1 MTDTPSAAHGLDFRG
16 GPLLR
21 GLRFGGGRQ
30 VQVESG
36 SVAPTESAVVGE
48 WEEIPGRRARTRVQH
63 EREGQFVVTIGSM
76 ARFRVDVTA
85 GHITA
90 QYHQDLPDV
99 FRTTLLM
106 STPVALFAYSR
117 DLLGLHAA
125 AVQVGGRSIL
135 ITAEGGFGKTTL
147 SAAFH
152 MHGHRLLGEDLAAV
166 DPSGVVY
173 PAQALF
179 RLRQESAYRLRE
191 RLDDVDV
198 VHEINGNTYFEIAA
212 GRLGD
217 SAPVPLAGVILLEWS
232 DDGTV
237 IEPVSAA
244 DAIGMLWRKAFYLQG
259 GGAEATFQRLAD
271 LVESVPVHVLRRP
284 RDLAA
289 LDSTVELLLHQFGSD

>member
-1 MTDTPSAAHGLDFRG
+1 VTDTPSAAHGLDFQS
-16 GPLLR
+16 GPPLR

-30 VQVESG
+30 VQVDSG
-36 SVAPTESAVVGE
+36 SVPPSEAALVGE
-48 WEEIPGRRARTRVQH
+48 WEEIPGRRARTMVQQ
-63 EREGQFVVTIGSM
+63 ERGGPFVVTIGSM

-99 FRTTLLM
+99 FWTTLLM

-125 AVQVGGRSIL
+125 AVQVGSRSML
-135 ITAEGGFGKTTL
+135 ISAEGGFGKTTL

-179 RLRQESAYRLRE
+179 RLRQESANRLRE
-191 RLDDVDV
+191 RLGDVDV
-198 VHEINGNTYFEIAA
+198 VHEINGNTHFEIVAE
-212 GRLGD
+212 RRGD
-217 SAPVPLAGVILLEWS
+217 SAPVPLSGVILLEWS
-232 DDGTV
+232 DDG
-237 IEPVSAA
+237 IDLRPLPAA
-244 DAIGMLWRKAFYLQG
+244 DAIGRLWRKAFYLKG

-284 RDLAA
+284 RDFAA
-289 LDSTVELLLHQFGSD
+289 LDGTIDLLSNHFGSD